1 LHNILFSNNVIVFL
15 FIETIILILQFIAFF
30 LSIKIV
36 RLWDFKS
43 TSSLQY
49 KLEKRAYLVILIVFF
64 SIIVKIFMLPYFA
77 YSLDKLSTIV
87 PGAMCA
93 AGVISAND
101 YGQYLLILKILILLF
116 MGIWLI
122 LNNFDIK
129 AKNYP
134 YFKSKTWLFIAIF
147 IFVCIEYILDILYYT
162 NINTQSLVSCCS
174 TIYGVVQGTGLPFNL
189 DIYKLL
195 ILFYL
200 TYTLVVVVNI
210 QKIAYLSMLANSFF
224 AYIAYFCV
232 VYFFGTYIYELP
244 THKCPFCMLQ
254 SDYFYIGYFIWASLF
269 LGLFFGIAS
278 FILKL
283 LLKQDQNNLFKY
295 STLFITIFVS
305 ICSFY
310 VLRYYF
316 INGVFL

>member
-15 FIETIILILQFIAFF
+15 FIETLILILQIIAFV
-30 LSIKIV
+30 LSLNIV
-36 RLWDFKS
+36 KLWDFKS
-43 TSSLQY
+43 NTSTQY
-49 KLEKRAYLVILIVFF
+49 KLEKRAYLIILIIFF
-64 SIIVKIFMLPYFA
+64 SIVVKIFMLPYFA
-77 YSLDKLSTIV
+77 FSLDKLSTIV

-93 AGVISAND
+93 AGVITAND
-101 YGQYLLILKILILLF
+101 YGQYLLVLKIMILFF

-122 LNNFDIK
+122 LNALDIK
-129 AKNYP
+129 AKDYP
-134 YFKSKTWLFIAIF
+134 YFKIKTWLFILIF
-147 IFVCIEYILDILYYT
+147 LFILFEYALDILYYT
-162 NINTQSLVSCCS
+162 NISTDSLVTCCS

-189 DIYKLL
+189 DIMKLL

-200 TYTLVVVVNI
+200 LYILIIVVNI
-210 QKIAYLSMLANSFF
+210 QKLAFLSAVTNSFYM
-224 AYIAYFCV
+224 YIAYYCV

-254 SDYFYIGYFIWASLF
+254 SDYYYIGYFIWASLF
-269 LGLFFGIAS
+269 LGVFFGISS
-278 FILKL
+278 FVLELILK
-283 LLKQDQNNLFKY
+283 QNQNKLYIYSNIFISLFV
-295 STLFITIFVS
+295 F